1 MAAAFRASVVR
12 LQGSA
17 MQGNPPDVLMVAL
30 FAVLWL
36 TVTGVLSLLSGW
48 FQLARRFPASEKP
61 AGTRLSAQVTSIGL
75 IGENRVTLLSV
86 SPAGLGL
93 NAVLMF
99 RFMRRPILVPWS
111 EVRYVSTR
119 TILWWRTHVFDL
131 GGITRIR
138 VKRAAFDLMQPFVCG
153 APGSKACGA
162 GVSPD
167 QAVDSTARA
176 GDVLHERESR
186 SFLARLIWLSNLA
199 AVVFNAGF
207 SILAIVTLCGIVF
220 ITRPKQVMHEISP
233 EMWLPLLIVM
243 APAQIYSQFLAWST
257 IFSGRPPTGPA
268 IAMRQAPIPSALRLL
283 VATWWLLNF
292 AIGFAIVV
300 SLGKPPGR
308 PVHAVALFIVAA
320 IAFWLSFAAN
330 VYLLLAVRTLTTSE
344 EPLNRVWRWRI
355 AIDLAMTAVAV
366 LYYGL

>member
-1 MAAAFRASVVR
+1 
-12 LQGSA
+12 
-17 MQGNPPDVLMVAL
+17 
-30 FAVLWL
+30 
-36 TVTGVLSLLSGW
+36 
-48 FQLARRFPASEKP
+48 
-61 AGTRLSAQVTSIGL
+61 VTSIGL
-75 IGENRVTLLSV
+75 IGENRVTLLSL

-93 NAVLMF
+93 KAVLMF

-119 TILWWRTHVFDL
+119 TILWWRSHVFDL
-131 GGITRIR
+131 GGITQIR
-138 VKRAAFDLMQPFVCG
+138 VKHAAFDLVQPFLCG
-153 APGSKACGA
+153 APGSEACGA

-167 QAVDSTARA
+167 QTFDSAARA
-176 GDVLHERESR
+176 AEARDVLHERESR
-186 SFLARLIWLSNLA
+186 SFLARLVWLSNLA

-233 EMWLPLLIVM
+233 EMWLPLLIIM
-243 APAQIYSQFLAWST
+243 APAQLYSQFLAWST

-268 IAMRQAPIPSALRLL
+268 IALRQAPIPSAFRLL
-283 VATWWLLNF
+283 VAIWWLLNF

-300 SLGKPPGR
+300 SLGKPGGR
-308 PVHAVALFIVAA
+308 PVNAAALFIVAP

-355 AIDLAMTAVAV
+355 AIDLAMTAVTV